1 MNIVNYMNHFWFQNQ
16 YYPCSSSETALFSLS
31 AFRGRTSAVGYA
43 VQITHSDADI
53 LHWDQQTGS

>member
-16 YYPCSSSETALFSLS
+16 YSLS